1 MRLARLATDL
11 RLEDWDDNT
20 ISRFEKQLRL
30 YKRTAEDFKMKTLSK
45 NEESEISTHY
55 QITFLNEKGETEIK
69 RFERIK
75 TSQRGK
81 LLFNN
86 LTADL
91 EAMGTAISEQEK
103 RQILM
108 DILQSLC

>member
-1 MRLARLATDL
+1 M
-11 RLEDWDDNT
+11 
-20 ISRFEKQLRL
+20 
-30 YKRTAEDFKMKTLSK
+30 SK
-45 NEESEISTHY
+45 NEESETSTHY

-75 TSQRGK
+75 ISQRGK

-86 LTADL
+86 LTADI
-91 EAMGTAISEQEK
+91 EAMGTAITEQEK
-103 RQILM
+103 RQILI